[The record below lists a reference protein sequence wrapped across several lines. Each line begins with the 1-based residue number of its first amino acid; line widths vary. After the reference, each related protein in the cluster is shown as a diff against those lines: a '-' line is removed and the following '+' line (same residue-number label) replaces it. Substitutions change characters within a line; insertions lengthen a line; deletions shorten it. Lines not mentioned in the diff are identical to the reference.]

1 LWTDFIFKLY
11 YLLDA
16 LLPNELSDTRCI
28 AMQTQIHRHKT
39 LGMLSCHRKSTKI
52 VLIRENMEQ
61 FICSNIRAA
70 PPYGINISQLMRYSR
85 ACGIYQDFLDR
96 GCVLTQKLMN
106 QGGTRLFWCP
116 GTGWDVSKHWARTD
130 VPAEPSSHRRSSIY
144 GFWLPLWYLQIL
156 LKIK

>member
-1 LWTDFIFKLY
+1 MFPMQKLAKNVKRNKLIFLWADFLFKLH

-70 PPYGINISQLMRYSR
+70 PPYGIPKKTCINP
-85 ACGIYQDFLDR
+85 YQKEVIVIRIRKNLYQSFS
-96 GCVLTQKLMN
+96 V
-106 QGGTRLFWCP
+106 
-116 GTGWDVSKHWARTD
+116 RTYINPYPKELI
-130 VPAEPSSHRRSSIY
+130 V
-144 GFWLPLWYLQIL
+144 IL
-156 LKIK
+156 IRKNVY